1 MNYHVLKNGIL
12 ERQII
17 SAKKISW
24 HLDIKQLAENIEV
37 IDIIELSQIEWMA
50 DAWEYYLRISVEIDD
65 RRHDKKVDGS

>member
-1 MNYHVLKNGIL
+1 MNYHVFKNGIL

-50 DAWEYYLRISVEIDD
+50 DA
-65 RRHDKKVDGS
+65 